1 MTERMQLARNEGG
14 FTLVE
19 LAIVLVIIGI
29 ILGSVLKGQDL
40 VNNAKAKRVVSDSQ
54 AMSALAYTFFDRYG
68 RFPGDCNRSGVINY
82 AVTGAETPAT
92 FGAAIPPAGFC
103 AGAGAVAT
111 DQWSDLIAAQLQPAA
126 AGQTLALNTFND
138 AKFYAQITI
147 AGRPYNAIFMMQ
159 IPCYAAKMLDVNL
172 DGAEDAGLGVIR
184 QLTGAAVPNATT
196 AWVCATEDTPVNA
209 AYLFDRRP

>member
-1 MTERMQLARNEGG
+1 MADRMQRARNEGG

-40 VNNAKAKRVVSDSQ
+40 INNAKAKRVVSDAQ
-54 AMSALAYTFFDRYG
+54 AMSALAYTFYDRYG
-68 RFPGDCNRSGVINY
+68 RFPGDCDRNGTINY
-82 AVTGAETPAT
+82 VVTGAETTAT
-92 FGAAIPPAGFC
+92 FGAAVPAAAFC
-103 AGAGAVAT
+103 AGVAAVAT
-111 DQWSDLIAAQLQPAA
+111 DQWSDLIASQLQPAA
-126 AGQTLALNTFND
+126 AGQTLALNTFSE
-138 AKFYAQITI
+138 AKFYAQIAI

-159 IPCYAAKMLDVNL
+159 IPCYAAKMMDVNL
-172 DGAEDAGLGVIR
+172 DGVQDAGLGVIR
-184 QLTGAAVPNATT
+184 QLTGAAVPNATA